1 MRIAIMGCLA
11 LLGAVV
17 TAAPVQAGVADAFG
31 NTIISHY
38 PRGEWV
44 KHYFEPDGSYSAAW
58 SDGRRLSGRWVVE
71 GHKVCLIE
79 LRPRQLISRFCT
91 PMVQAAVGDTWP
103 SRDPLGRSV
112 RNELVAGRR

>member
-1 MRIAIMGCLA
+1 MRSAFVGCMGM
-11 LLGAVV
+11 LGAVV
-17 TAAPVQAGVADAFG
+17 MAAPVQANVADAFG

-38 PRGEWV
+38 PRGQWV
-44 KHYFEPDGSYSAAW
+44 KHYFDPDGSYSAAW

-71 GHKVCLIE
+71 GQKVCLIE

-91 PMVQAAVGDTWP
+91 PMVQASVGDSWQ

>member
-1 MRIAIMGCLA
+1 MQIAIIGCLT
-11 LLGAVV
+11 LLGAVA
-17 TAAPVQAGVADAFG
+17 TAAPVQSGVSDAFG

-58 SDGRRLSGRWVVE
+58 SNGRRLSGRWVVE
-71 GHKVCLIE
+71 GQKICLVE

-91 PMVQAAVGDTWP
+91 PMVQVAVGDTWP

>member
-1 MRIAIMGCLA
+1 MRIANMGCLA

-17 TAAPVQAGVADAFG
+17 MAAPVQAGVSDAFG

-44 KHYFEPDGSYSAAW
+44 KHYFEPDGTYSAAW
-58 SDGRRLSGRWVVE
+58 SDGRRLSGRWVIE
-71 GHKVCLIE
+71 GQKVCLIE

-91 PMVQAAVGDTWP
+91 PMVQASVGDTWP